1 MTDTDVDIDVLAA
14 DATGRWA
21 PWRDRLSA
29 IGEAVPGDPPAND
42 FSLIPGAGD
51 VAVAYARAAERL
63 RTYLGEGAAAFQQFY
78 DMIDETCVDYL
89 EDEGA
94 SEAEIAA
101 FRQRAGLE

>member
-21 PWRDRLSA
+21 PWRDRLTG
-29 IGEAVPGDPPAND
+29 IGEAIPADPAPAD

-51 VAVAYARAAERL
+51 VAAAYARATERL
-63 RTYLGEGAAAFQQFY
+63 RTYIGEGAVAFQQFY